1 MNAASRFIPSIE
13 SFKGIRVNPAKIL
26 LIPLVAF
33 LLWKY
38 CYLFLDLSIAMIIEM
53 SLDNPFFPNPAYY
66 SVGTLV
72 MIFGTIW
79 LISYILIQNEISI
92 STILNPRK
100 WENYI
105 STLIGFIGLI
115 IFWIYAST
123 MDLSPRTETPF
134 LLIGGTMLTGF
145 ILIKNEI
152 KSTSILFIDVIR
164 KPSKEKIKST
174 LSDNWRKYIS
184 SVAAIV
190 VFTACI
196 LNLSMFSTFIP
207 MMGYDQQTFFTII
220 FLSIIGSYYFLMSN
234 ENDNPSI
241 AAKKSSS
248 VIFLLFT
255 PLIMYLVLR
264 VLLLVKTQDSWEIS
278 LDFMDFFA
286 GFSIVNWPN
295 QVDTLTASRWEFHV
309 AGTVNAVRAVLA
321 SIFLCTL
328 IGIIIGVMRLSNH
341 PLSSGFATA
350 YVEIFRNMPLA
361 LLLFSIG
368 SIIRNALPEKVE
380 QVNIEEVVWISTNGI
395 YIPSPDATRL
405 IIGILILIAFKLF
418 TIYLDRDGFDD
429 SDQGIKRRG
438 MMWASAI
445 AVSAVVVIQAGFDTT
460 LLNKR
465 TPEPGSWLY
474 EGGFRISIEFLLL
487 VAGLTIFTSAIVAEI
502 VRGSIQSLPTGQ
514 VEAAISL
521 SLTPFQRLRLVILP
535 QALRSM
541 IPSLNNQYM
550 NVWKNSSLALIVS
563 YNDLFYINVVILN
576 KVGKAVPTFFL
587 ILVTYQI
594 GSLIT
599 SAIMNYFN
607 RRVTKVKI

>member
-1 MNAASRFIPSIE
+1 
-13 SFKGIRVNPAKIL
+13 
-26 LIPLVAF
+26 
-33 LLWKY
+33 
-38 CYLFLDLSIAMIIEM
+38 MIIEM

-72 MIFGTIW
+72 MIFGSIW
-79 LISYILIQNEISI
+79 LVSYILIQNEISI
-92 STILNPRK
+92 STILNPKK

-105 STLIGFIGLI
+105 STLIGFVGLI

-164 KPSKEKIKST
+164 KPTKEKIKST
-174 LSDNWRKYIS
+174 LSENWRKYIS

-405 IIGILILIAFKLF
+405 IIGISILIAFKLF

-460 LLNKR
+460 ILNQR

>member
-13 SFKGIRVNPAKIL
+13 SFKGIRINPAKIL
-26 LIPLVAF
+26 LIPIVAF

-72 MIFGTIW
+72 MIFGSIW
-79 LISYILIQNEISI
+79 LVSYILIQNEISI
-92 STILNPRK
+92 STILNPKK

-105 STLIGFIGLI
+105 STLIGFVGLI

-164 KPSKEKIKST
+164 KPTKEKIKST
-174 LSDNWRKYIS
+174 LSENWRKYIS

-405 IIGILILIAFKLF
+405 IIGISILIAFKLF

-460 LLNKR
+460 ILNQR

>member
-13 SFKGIRVNPAKIL
+13 SFKGIRINPAKIL
-26 LIPLVAF
+26 LIPIVAF

-72 MIFGTIW
+72 MIFGSIW
-79 LISYILIQNEISI
+79 LVSYILIQNEISI
-92 STILNPRK
+92 STILNPKK

-105 STLIGFIGLI
+105 STLIGFVGLI

-164 KPSKEKIKST
+164 KPTKEKIKST
-174 LSDNWRKYIS
+174 LSENWRKYIS

-321 SIFLCTL
+321 SIFLCT
-328 IGIIIGVMRLSNH
+328 
-341 PLSSGFATA
+341 FAP
-350 YVEIFRNMPLA
+350 IHR
-361 LLLFSIG
+361 
-368 SIIRNALPEKVE
+368 
-380 QVNIEEVVWISTNGI
+380 
-395 YIPSPDATRL
+395 
-405 IIGILILIAFKLF
+405 
-418 TIYLDRDGFDD
+418 
-429 SDQGIKRRG
+429 
-438 MMWASAI
+438 
-445 AVSAVVVIQAGFDTT
+445 
-460 LLNKR
+460 
-465 TPEPGSWLY
+465 
-474 EGGFRISIEFLLL
+474 
-487 VAGLTIFTSAIVAEI
+487 
-502 VRGSIQSLPTGQ
+502 
-514 VEAAISL
+514 
-521 SLTPFQRLRLVILP
+521 
-535 QALRSM
+535 
-541 IPSLNNQYM
+541 
-550 NVWKNSSLALIVS
+550 
-563 YNDLFYINVVILN
+563 
-576 KVGKAVPTFFL
+576 
-587 ILVTYQI
+587 
-594 GSLIT
+594 
-599 SAIMNYFN
+599 
-607 RRVTKVKI
+607 

>member
-13 SFKGIRVNPAKIL
+13 SFKGIRINPAKIL
-26 LIPLVAF
+26 LIPIVAF

-72 MIFGTIW
+72 MIFGSIW
-79 LISYILIQNEISI
+79 LVSYILIQNEISI
-92 STILNPRK
+92 STILNPKK

-105 STLIGFIGLI
+105 STLIGFVGLI

-164 KPSKEKIKST
+164 KPTKEKIKST
-174 LSDNWRKYIS
+174 LSENWRKYIS

-380 QVNIEEVVWISTNGI
+380 QVNIDEVVWISTNGI

-405 IIGILILIAFKLF
+405 IIGISILIAFKLF

-460 LLNKR
+460 ILNQR

>member
-72 MIFGTIW
+72 MIFGSIW
-79 LISYILIQNEISI
+79 LVSYILIQNEISI

-220 FLSIIGSYYFLMSN
+220 FLSIFGSYYFLMSN

-328 IGIIIGVMRLSNH
+328 IGIVIGVMRLSNH

>member
-1 MNAASRFIPSIE
+1 
-13 SFKGIRVNPAKIL
+13 
-26 LIPLVAF
+26 
-33 LLWKY
+33 
-38 CYLFLDLSIAMIIEM
+38 MIIEM
-53 SLDNPFFPNPAYY
+53 SLDNPYFPNPAYY
-66 SVGTLV
+66 STGTLV
-72 MIFGTIW
+72 MIIGSIW
-79 LISYILIQNEISI
+79 LLSYSLIQNEFSI

-115 IFWIYAST
+115 VFWIFASV
-123 MDLSPRTETPF
+123 MDFSPRTESPF

-145 ILIKNEI
+145 ILIRNEM
-152 KSTSILFIDVIR
+152 KSTSILVIDVIR
-164 KPSKEKIKST
+164 RPTREKSE
-174 LSDNWRKYIS
+174 NWRKSIS
-184 SVAAIV
+184 SVAAIL
-190 VFTACI
+190 VFSACL
-196 LNLSMFSTFIP
+196 LNLSMISTFIP
-207 MMGYDQQTFFTII
+207 MMGYDQQTFFSII
-220 FLSIIGSYYFLMSN
+220 FLLIIGSYFFLMSN

-241 AAKKSSS
+241 AAKKTSS

-264 VLLLVKTQDSWEIS
+264 ILLLIKTQTSWDIS

-309 AGTVNAVRAVLA
+309 AGTINAVRAVLA
-321 SIFLCTL
+321 SIFFCTL

-341 PLSSGFATA
+341 PLSSAFATS

-361 LLLFSIG
+361 LLLFSLG
-368 SIIRNALPEKVE
+368 SIIRTALPEKVD
-380 QVNIEEVVWISTNGI
+380 QVNIEEVIWISNKGI
-395 YIPSPDATRL
+395 YIPAPDATRL
-405 IIGILILIAFKLF
+405 IIGISMLIAFKLF
-418 TIYLDRDGFDD
+418 TTYLDRDGFDD
-429 SDQGIKRRG
+429 SDEGIKKRG
-438 MMWASAI
+438 MMWAVAI
-445 AVSAVVVIQAGFDTT
+445 AASAVVIIQAGFDTT

-487 VAGLTIFTSAIVAEI
+487 VAGLTIYTSAIVAEI
-502 VRGSIQSLPTGQ
+502 VRGSIQSLPRGQ

-599 SAIMNYFN
+599 SAIMNYYN
-607 RRVTKVKI
+607 SRVTKVKI

>member
-13 SFKGIRVNPAKIL
+13 SFKGIRINPAKIL

-72 MIFGTIW
+72 MIFGSIW
-79 LISYILIQNEISI
+79 LVSYILIQNEISI

-405 IIGILILIAFKLF
+405 IIGISILIAFKLF

>member
-13 SFKGIRVNPAKIL
+13 SFKGIRINPAKIL
-26 LIPLVAF
+26 LIPIVAF

-72 MIFGTIW
+72 MIFGSIW
-79 LISYILIQNEISI
+79 LVSYILIQNEISI
-92 STILNPRK
+92 STILNPKK

-105 STLIGFIGLI
+105 STLIGFVGLI

-164 KPSKEKIKST
+164 KPTKEKIKST
-174 LSDNWRKYIS
+174 LSENWRKYIS

-380 QVNIEEVVWISTNGI
+380 QVNIDEVVWISTNGI

-405 IIGILILIAFKLF
+405 FIGISILIAFKLF

-460 LLNKR
+460 ILNQR

>member
-72 MIFGTIW
+72 MIFGSIW
-79 LISYILIQNEISI
+79 LVSYILIQNEISI

-405 IIGILILIAFKLF
+405 IIGISILIAFKLF
-418 TIYLDRDGFDD
+418 TTYLDRDGFDD

-460 LLNKR
+460 ILNQR

>member
-72 MIFGTIW
+72 MIFGSIW
-79 LISYILIQNEISI
+79 LVSYILIQNEISI

-152 KSTSILFIDVIR
+152 KSTAILFIDVIR
-164 KPSKEKIKST
+164 KPTKEKIKST
-174 LSDNWRKYIS
+174 LNENWRNYIS
-184 SVAAIV
+184 SIAAIV

-405 IIGILILIAFKLF
+405 IIGISILIAFKLF

>member
-72 MIFGTIW
+72 MIFGSIW
-79 LISYILIQNEISI
+79 LVSYILIQNEISI

-220 FLSIIGSYYFLMSN
+220 FLSIFGSYYFLMSN

-328 IGIIIGVMRLSNH
+328 IGIVIGVMRLSNH

-405 IIGILILIAFKLF
+405 IIGISILIAFKLF

>member
-72 MIFGTIW
+72 MIFGSIW
-79 LISYILIQNEISI
+79 LVSYILIQNEISI

-405 IIGILILIAFKLF
+405 IIGISILIAFKLF